1 MAARI
6 LLLKHGSRAYRVEVE
21 NDVTRVDG
29 AAVPVMQT
37 SPSSFRVGDSPARTA
52 WAVAVGETRWVY
64 LDGQAY
70 VFEVERR
77 SPRRRTVAGH
87 AELTAP
93 MPATVLRVEVAAGD
107 SVKRGDTLILL
118 EAMKMELPV
127 RAPEDGRVSAIHC
140 APGDL
145 VQPGAVL
152 IDLEE

>member
-1 MAARI
+1 MATRT
-6 LLLKHGSRAYRVEVE
+6 LLLKHGGRAYRVDVE
-21 NDVTRVDG
+21 NDVIRVEG
-29 AAVPVMQT
+29 RAVPVTQT
-37 SPSSFRVGDSPARTA
+37 APSSFRVGGPLAHKA
-52 WAVAVGETRWVY
+52 WAVVVGETRWVY

-70 VFEVERR
+70 VFEMERR
-77 SPRRRTVAGH
+77 TPRRRAAAGH

-93 MPATVLRVEVAAGD
+93 MPATVRSVQVAAGD

-118 EAMKMELPV
+118 EAMKMEMPV
-127 RAPEDGRVSAIHC
+127 RAPEDGRVSAVHC

>member
-1 MAARI
+1 MART
-6 LLLKHGSRAYRVEVE
+6 LLLKNVSHAYRVEVE
-21 NDVTRVDG
+21 SDIISVDG
-29 AAVPVMQT
+29 LAVPVTQT
-37 SPSSFRVGDSPARTA
+37 APSSFRVGDPLALTA
-52 WAVAVGETRWVY
+52 WAVIMGETRWVY

-77 SPRRRTVAGH
+77 NPRRRAVAGH

-93 MPATVLRVEVAAGD
+93 MPATVLRVDVAAGD

-127 RAPEDGRVSAIHC
+127 RAPDDGRVSAVHC